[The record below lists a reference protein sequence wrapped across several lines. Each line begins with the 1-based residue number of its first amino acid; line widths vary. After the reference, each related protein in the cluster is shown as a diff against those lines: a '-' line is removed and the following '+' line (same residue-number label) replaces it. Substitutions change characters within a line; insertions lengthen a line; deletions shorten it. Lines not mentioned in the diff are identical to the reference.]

1 MKVLVIGGGGREHA
15 LAWKLKQSKKLTK
28 LFIAP
33 GNPGTALCG
42 ENVAIGADDI
52 DALKDFAIKE
62 SIDLTV
68 VGPELPLTLG
78 IVDSFVEAGLKIFG
92 PTKRAAILEGSKI
105 FSKELMAKYDI
116 PTARYKKFKE
126 VAEAKEYVEAHYRD
140 DTHDTGL
147 VIKADGLAAGKGV
160 LICPSMDEALAAID
174 LIMKVKAF
182 GEAGDSVIIEDY
194 LTGEEASLLVITD
207 GETVL
212 PLAPAQD
219 HKPIFDNDKGP
230 NTGGMGA
237 YSPAPVLTDAL
248 LTEVMEQIMVPTV
261 RAMREEG
268 RPYKGILYGG
278 LMIQKGKARTNVQV
292 KVKTDVKVLE
302 FNCRFGDPE
311 AQPILMRLE
320 SDLLDMLLASIEG
333 TLDKVSLKWDPRA
346 SVCVVMSSEGYP
358 GDYEKG
364 RPIHGL
370 DDITPGGGV
379 VVFHAGTSYKD
390 GDIVTSGGRVLGVT
404 GLGSGIAEAIEETY
418 RAVEKIDF
426 KGGYF
431 RTDIGAKALTSKDH

>member
-1 MKVLVIGGGGREHA
+1 MKVLVVGNGGREHA
-15 LAWKLKQSKKLTK
+15 LAWKIAQSKKLSK

-42 ENVAIGADDI
+42 ENVAMGADDI
-52 DALKDFAIKE
+52 DGLKAFALKQG
-62 SIDLTV
+62 IDLTV

-92 PTKRAAILEGSKI
+92 PTKRAAILEGSKV

-116 PTARYKKFKE
+116 PTAKYKKFTDP
-126 VAEAKEYVEAHYRD
+126 AEAKKYAEDHYKNTNTD
-140 DTHDTGL
+140 KETNTGL

-160 LICPSMDEALAAID
+160 LICPSMEEAFAAID
-174 LIMKVKAF
+174 LIMKVKSF
-182 GEAGDSVIIEDY
+182 GEAGDSVIIEDC
-194 LTGEEASLLVITD
+194 LTGEEASLLAITD
-207 GETVL
+207 GETIL

-219 HKPIFDNDKGP
+219 HKPIFDDDKGP

-237 YSPAPVLTDAL
+237 YSPAPVLTETL
-248 LTEVMEQIMVPTV
+248 LKEVMEDIMVPTV

-268 RPYKGILYGG
+268 RPYKGILYAG
-278 LMIQKGKARTNVQV
+278 LMIQKGKAKTNI
-292 KVKTDVKVLE
+292 KVKVLE

-320 SDLLDMLLASIEG
+320 SDLLDVLLASIEG
-333 TLDKVSLKWDPRA
+333 TLDKVNLKWDPRA

-364 RPIHGL
+364 RPITGL
-370 DDITPGGGV
+370 DDITPGNDV
-379 VVFHAGTSYKD
+379 VVFHAGTAEKD
-390 GDIVTSGGRVLGVT
+390 GCIVTSGGRVLGVT

-426 KGGYF
+426 EGAYYRG
-431 RTDIGAKALTSKDH
+431 DIGAKALLR